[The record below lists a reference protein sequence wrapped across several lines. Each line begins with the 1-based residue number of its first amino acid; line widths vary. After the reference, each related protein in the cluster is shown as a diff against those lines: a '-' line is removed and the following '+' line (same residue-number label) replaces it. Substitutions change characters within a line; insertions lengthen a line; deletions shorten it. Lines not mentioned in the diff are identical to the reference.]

1 MTPIFHITSR
11 ADAEQARRA
20 GSYVAAAFSR
30 DGFIHCSY
38 ARQLTRVADARF
50 LGRSDLV
57 LLEIERA
64 RVGCEVV
71 DENLEGGSDLFPHI
85 YGPLPMSA
93 VTAIIAFPCRPD
105 GTFELPAGVRV

>member
-11 ADAEQARRA
+11 AEAEHARRA
-20 GSYVAAAFSR
+20 GAYVAAAFQR

-38 ARQLTRVADARF
+38 ARQLTRVADANF
-50 LGRSDLV
+50 PGRSDLV
-57 LLEIERA
+57 LLEIDRD
-64 RVGCEVV
+64 RVGCEVI

-93 VTAIIAFPCRPD
+93 VTAIIDFPSRPD
-105 GTFELPAGVRV
+105 GTFELPAGVPL

>member
-11 ADAEQARRA
+11 AEAEQARRT
-20 GSYVAAAFSR
+20 GTYVAAAFQR

-38 ARQLTRVADARF
+38 ARQLTRVANAHF
-50 LGRSDLV
+50 FGRSNLV
-57 LLEIERA
+57 LLEIDRD
-64 RVGCEVV
+64 RVGWEVV

-93 VTAIIAFPCRPD
+93 VTSIVDFPCRPD
-105 GTFELPAGVRV
+105 GTFELPTDVPL